1 MILSPEHS
9 VFVTGH
15 RGMVGSALV
24 RALESEGHQQV
35 ITAGRSELD
44 LTRQQPVEEF
54 LQAKK
59 PDVIIVGAAKVGG
72 IHSNATYPA
81 EFISENMM
89 IAANLV
95 HAAHLKQGDGLALD
109 DGRYVEVRAASEPVI
124 DIACADAGHLAR
136 LAWHVGN
143 RHLAVQILPD
153 GTLRLAA
160 DHVIADM
167 ATGLGAT
174 VSAHA
179 APFDPEPGA
188 YASHAHGS

>member
-1 MILSPEHS
+1 M
-9 VFVTGH
+9 
-15 RGMVGSALV
+15 
-24 RALESEGHQQV
+24 RALAVEPAGHWDTALKAGHVTLASDARHRRRLAMRADEGF
-35 ITAGRSELD
+35 
-44 LTRQQPVEEF
+44 EF
-54 LQAKK
+54 LL
-59 PDVIIVGAAKVGG
+59 D
-72 IHSNATYPA
+72 
-81 EFISENMM
+81 
-89 IAANLV
+89 LV
-95 HAAHLKQGDGLALD
+95 HATHLKQGDGLALD

-124 DIACADAGHLAR
+124 DIACADAAHLAR

-143 RHLAVQILPD
+143 RHLAVQILPG